1 MKILL
6 KSENPAVLSIVE
18 ICCERAGFDRPYTKD
33 DGEFDL
39 VIQDCAKVEDV
50 TDNKEILF
58 LIPKNFE
65 DEVGNVNFIIKPFLP
80 TELIKFLKDYDNKKD
95 FSEEKI
101 SLNTETNLNNQI
113 DSLKSQENLSSEII
127 PLKNEDKENE
137 LKEIGSLIDEID
149 EIDDLKTDIE
159 EEKSLDEDELDDLLK
174 DLDDDVPL
182 DELINKLDGDFDD
195 ESKESSCNKDKKV
208 EENDFEIK
216 PISIDNEY
224 LNKNLDDEKENHEKE
239 EKSEQEEFKAEKIKT
254 NEEFE
259 TIPLVMQNEE
269 NLEDKISKENKE
281 LENKEEVL
289 KNKDLKTIDELSF
302 FDEYDEV
309 KPHNPPLTAL
319 DIEELD
325 DRCDDKDS
333 KNFEDDEFE
342 DDELDNY
349 DLDDE
354 FKIESDECENKDE
367 KSCQAKDDACKKQ
380 DFISLNDLLSKKENE
395 TSDEDLKKI
404 AKKEM
409 EKELKEALKNGKFK
423 EIFKDMQI
431 KIKISFK
438 EDR

>member
-39 VIQDCAKVEDV
+39 VIKDCERLEDV
-50 TDNKEILF
+50 TDDKGTLF
-58 LIPKNFE
+58 LVPRNFK

-80 TELIKFLKDYDNKKD
+80 TELIKFLKDYESKAD
-95 FSEEKI
+95 FSEEKF
-101 SLNTETNLNNQI
+101 SLNTKENLDDKI
-113 DSLKSQENLSSEII
+113 SPLVSEENLSKQII
-127 PLKNEDKENE
+127 SLKDEDKKDE
-137 LKEIGSLIDEID
+137 LEKIGSLIDEID
-149 EIDDLKTDIE
+149 KMDDSKTNDKTLKE
-159 EEKSLDEDELDDLLK
+159 EDSLDEYELDDLLEN
-174 DLDDDVPL
+174 LDDDVPL
-182 DELINKLDGDFDD
+182 DELIGKLDAGFDD
-195 ESKESSCNKDKKV
+195 ELTCNEDEKKEL
-208 EENDFEIK
+208 NDADIK
-216 PISIDNEY
+216 PISIDTE
-224 LNKNLDDEKENHEKE
+224 LLDENLDETKENHDKDQ
-239 EKSEQEEFKAEKIKT
+239 KSKQDEVEKIETSKDLK
-254 NEEFE
+254 
-259 TIPLVMQNEE
+259 TIPLVMYDEE
-269 NLEDKISKENKE
+269 NLEDEESKKI
-281 LENKEEVL
+281 EEVT
-289 KNKDLKTIDELSF
+289 KNEELKTTDELSF

-325 DRCDDKDS
+325 DRCDDKNS
-333 KNFEDDEFE
+333 QNFEDDEFE
-342 DDELDNY
+342 DDELNDY

-354 FKIESDECENKDE
+354 FKIKSNECENKDD
-367 KSCQAKDDACKKQ
+367 KSCEAKDNACKKQ

-438 EDR
+438 ED

>member
-39 VIQDCAKVEDV
+39 VIQDCDKLEDI
-50 TDNKEILF
+50 TDNKETLF
-58 LIPKNFE
+58 LIPRNFE
-65 DEVGNVNFIIKPFLP
+65 NEVGNVNFIIKPFLP

-309 KPHNPPLTAL
+309 KPHNFPLTAL
-319 DIEELD
+319 DIEEFD
-325 DRCDDKDS
+325 DRCDDTNNQD
-333 KNFEDDEFE
+333 FEDE
-342 DDELDNY
+342 ELDNY
-349 DLDDE
+349 DFDDE
-354 FKIESDECENKDE
+354 LKTEFDECENKDE
-367 KSCQAKDDACKKQ
+367 KSCQTKDDACKKQ

>member
-39 VIQDCAKVEDV
+39 VIKDCERLEDV
-50 TDNKEILF
+50 TDDKETLF
-58 LIPKNFE
+58 LIPRNFK
-65 DEVGNVNFIIKPFLP
+65 DEAENVNFIIKPFLP
-80 TELIKFLKDYDNKKD
+80 TELIKFLKDYETKTD
-95 FSEEKI
+95 FSEEKF
-101 SLNTETNLNNQI
+101 SLNTKENLDDKI
-113 DSLKSQENLSSEII
+113 SPLVSEENLSKQII
-127 PLKNEDKENE
+127 SLKDEDKKDE
-137 LKEIGSLIDEID
+137 LEKIGSLINEID
-149 EIDDLKTDIE
+149 EMDNSKTNDKTLKE
-159 EEKSLDEDELDDLLK
+159 EDSLDEYELDDLLEN
-174 DLDDDVPL
+174 LDDDVPL
-182 DELINKLDGDFDD
+182 DELIGKLDVGFDD
-195 ESKESSCNKDKKV
+195 ELTCNEDEKKEL
-208 EENDFEIK
+208 NDADIK
-216 PISIDNEY
+216 PISIDTG
-224 LNKNLDDEKENHEKE
+224 LLDKNLDDTEENHDKDQ
-239 EKSEQEEFKAEKIKT
+239 KSKQDEVEKIKPS
-254 NEEFE
+254 EDLK
-259 TIPLVMQNEE
+259 TIPLVMYDQE
-269 NLEDKISKENKE
+269 NLEDEISNKDKESKKI
-281 LENKEEVL
+281 EEVT
-289 KNKDLKTIDELSF
+289 KDEESKTTDELSF

-325 DRCDDKDS
+325 DRCDDKNS
-333 KNFEDDEFE
+333 QNFEDDELE
-342 DDELDNY
+342 DDELNDY

-354 FKIESDECENKDE
+354 FKIKSNECENKDD
-367 KSCQAKDDACKKQ
+367 KSCEAKDNACKKQ

-438 EDR
+438 ED

>member
-39 VIQDCAKVEDV
+39 VIQDCDKVEDI
-50 TDNKEILF
+50 TDNKAILF
-58 LIPKNFE
+58 LIPRNFE

-80 TELIKFLKDYDNKKD
+80 TELIKFLKDYESKAD
-95 FSEEKI
+95 FNEEKF
-101 SLNTETNLNNQI
+101 SLNTEESLNDKINSLVSEENLN
-113 DSLKSQENLSSEII
+113 DKTMT
-127 PLKNEDKENE
+127 LKNEDKANE
-137 LKEIGSLIDEID
+137 LKEIGSLINEID
-149 EIDDLKTDIE
+149 EMDSLKTNDETLE
-159 EEKSLDEDELDDLLK
+159 EDSLDEDKLDDLLK
-174 DLDDDVPL
+174 NLDDDIPL
-182 DELINKLDGDFDD
+182 DELVNELDVDIDD
-195 ESKESSCNKDKKV
+195 ELSYSEDKK
-208 EENDFEIK
+208 EEVSDFEIK
-216 PISIDNEY
+216 PISIDNEC

-239 EKSEQEEFKAEKIKT
+239 EKSEQEELKVEKIKT

-269 NLEDKISKENKE
+269 NLEDNISKENKE

-289 KNKDLKTIDELSF
+289 KNEDLKTIDELSF

-325 DRCDDKDS
+325 DRCDDKNS
-333 KNFEDDEFE
+333 QNFEDDELN
-342 DDELDNY
+342 DY
-349 DLDDE
+349 DIDDE
-354 FKIESDECENKDE
+354 FEIKFDECTNQDE
-367 KSCQAKDDACKKQ
+367 KSCETKDDVCKNQ
-380 DFISLNDLLSKKENE
+380 GFVGLNDLLNKKENE
-395 TSDEDLKKI
+395 TSNEDLKKI

-409 EKELKEALKNGKFK
+409 EKELEEALKNGKFK

-438 EDR
+438 ED

>member
-39 VIQDCAKVEDV
+39 VIKDCERLEDV
-50 TDNKEILF
+50 TDDKETLF
-58 LIPKNFE
+58 LIPRNFK

-80 TELIKFLKDYDNKKD
+80 TELIKFLKDYETKAD
-95 FSEEKI
+95 FSEEKF
-101 SLNTETNLNNQI
+101 SLNTKENLDDKI
-113 DSLKSQENLSSEII
+113 SPLVSEENLSKQII
-127 PLKNEDKENE
+127 SLKDEDKKDE
-137 LKEIGSLIDEID
+137 LEKIGSLIDEID
-149 EIDDLKTDIE
+149 KMDDSKTNDKTLK
-159 EEKSLDEDELDDLLK
+159 EKDSLDEYELDDLLEN
-174 DLDDDVPL
+174 LDDDVPL
-182 DELINKLDGDFDD
+182 DELIGKLDVGFDD
-195 ESKESSCNKDKKV
+195 ELTCNEDEKKEL
-208 EENDFEIK
+208 NDVDIK
-216 PISIDNEY
+216 PISINTELLDE
-224 LNKNLDDEKENHEKE
+224 NLDVTEENHDKDQ
-239 EKSEQEEFKAEKIKT
+239 KSKQDEIEKIKPS
-254 NEEFE
+254 EDLK
-259 TIPLVMQNEE
+259 TIPLVMYDQE
-269 NLEDKISKENKE
+269 NLEDEISKKDEESK
-281 LENKEEVL
+281 KIEEVT
-289 KNKDLKTIDELSF
+289 KNEESKTNDELSF

-325 DRCDDKDS
+325 DRCDDKNS
-333 KNFEDDEFE
+333 QNFEDDEFE
-342 DDELDNY
+342 DDELNDY

-354 FKIESDECENKDE
+354 FKIKSNECENKDD
-367 KSCQAKDDACKKQ
+367 KSCEAKDNACKKQ

-395 TSDEDLKKI
+395 TSNEDLKKI

-438 EDR
+438 ED

>member
-39 VIQDCAKVEDV
+39 VIQDCDKLEDT
-50 TDNKEILF
+50 TDNKETLF
-58 LIPKNFE
+58 LIPRNFE
-65 DEVGNVNFIIKPFLP
+65 NEVGNVNFIIKPFLP
-80 TELIKFLKDYDNKKD
+80 TELIKFLKDYESKANFNEKK
-95 FSEEKI
+95 S
-101 SLNTETNLNNQI
+101 SLNTEESLNEKINSLASEENLN
-113 DSLKSQENLSSEII
+113 DKTMT
-127 PLKNEDKENE
+127 LKNEDKANE
-137 LKEIGSLIDEID
+137 LKEIGSLIN
-149 EIDDLKTDIE
+149 EIDDMDSLKTNDETLE
-159 EEKSLDEDELDDLLK
+159 EDSLDEDKLDDLLK
-174 DLDDDVPL
+174 NLDDDMPL
-182 DELINKLDGDFDD
+182 DELVNELDVNIDN
-195 ESKESSCNKDKKV
+195 ELSYSEDKK
-208 EENDFEIK
+208 EEVSDFEIK
-216 PISIDNEY
+216 PIPIDSECQDE
-224 LNKNLDDEKENHEKE
+224 NLDDVIENHDKEK
-239 EKSEQEEFKAEKIKT
+239 KLEQEECEVEKTEDNK
-254 NEEFE
+254 ELA

-281 LENKEEVL
+281 LENKEEVT
-289 KNKDLKTIDELSF
+289 KNEESKTTDELSF

-325 DRCDDKDS
+325 DRCDDENSQD
-333 KNFEDDEFE
+333 FE
-342 DDELDNY
+342 DDELDDY

-354 FKIESDECENKDE
+354 FKTEFDECKNQDE
-367 KSCQAKDDACKKQ
+367 KSCQTKDDACKKQ
-380 DFISLNDLLSKKENE
+380 DFISLNDLLNKKENE
-395 TSDEDLKKI
+395 NSNEDLKKI

-438 EDR
+438 ED

>member
-39 VIQDCAKVEDV
+39 VIKDCERLEDV
-50 TDNKEILF
+50 TDDKGTLF
-58 LIPKNFE
+58 LVPRNFK

-80 TELIKFLKDYDNKKD
+80 TELIKFLKDYESKAD
-95 FSEEKI
+95 FSEEKF
-101 SLNTETNLNNQI
+101 SLNTKENLDDKI
-113 DSLKSQENLSSEII
+113 SPLVSEENLSKQII
-127 PLKNEDKENE
+127 SLKDEDKKDE
-137 LKEIGSLIDEID
+137 LEKIGSLIDEID
-149 EIDDLKTDIE
+149 KMDDSKTNDKTLKE
-159 EEKSLDEDELDDLLK
+159 EDSLDEYELDDLLEN
-174 DLDDDVPL
+174 LDDDVPL
-182 DELINKLDGDFDD
+182 DELIGKLDAGFDD
-195 ESKESSCNKDKKV
+195 ELTCNEEKKE
-208 EENDFEIK
+208 ELNDADIK
-216 PISIDNEY
+216 PISIDTE
-224 LNKNLDDEKENHEKE
+224 LLDENLDETKENHDKDQ
-239 EKSEQEEFKAEKIKT
+239 KSKQDEVEKIETSKDLK
-254 NEEFE
+254 
-259 TIPLVMQNEE
+259 TIPLVMYDEE
-269 NLEDKISKENKE
+269 NLEDEESKKI
-281 LENKEEVL
+281 EEVT
-289 KNKDLKTIDELSF
+289 KDEESKTTDELSF

-325 DRCDDKDS
+325 DRCDDKNS
-333 KNFEDDEFE
+333 QNFEDDELE
-342 DDELDNY
+342 DDELNDY

-354 FKIESDECENKDE
+354 FKIKSNECENKDD
-367 KSCQAKDDACKKQ
+367 KSCEAKDNACKKQ

-395 TSDEDLKKI
+395 TSDEDFKKI

-438 EDR
+438 ED

>member
-39 VIQDCAKVEDV
+39 VIQDCDKVDDI
-50 TDNKEILF
+50 TDNKETLF
-58 LIPKNFE
+58 LIPRNFE
-65 DEVGNVNFIIKPFLP
+65 NEIGNVNFIIKPFLP
-80 TELIKFLKDYDNKKD
+80 TELIKFLKDYGNKKD

-113 DSLKSQENLSSEII
+113 DSLESQENLSSEII

-149 EIDDLKTDIE
+149 EMDDLETDIE
-159 EEKSLDEDELDDLLK
+159 EKKSLDEDKLDDLLK
-174 DLDDDVPL
+174 DLDDDTPL
-182 DELINKLDGDFDD
+182 DELLNKLGGDFDD
-195 ESKESSCNKDKKV
+195 GAEELFCNEDKKE

-216 PISIDNEY
+216 SISIDNEC
-224 LNKNLDDEKENHEKE
+224 LNKNLNDEKESHEKE

-259 TIPLVMQNEE
+259 TIPLIMQNEE

-281 LENKEEVL
+281 LESKEEVL
-289 KNKDLKTIDELSF
+289 KNEDLKTIDELSF

-325 DRCDDKDS
+325 DRCDDENRQD
-333 KNFEDDEFE
+333 FE

-349 DLDDE
+349 DFDDE
-354 FKIESDECENKDE
+354 FKTKFDECKNQDE
-367 KSCQAKDDACKKQ
+367 KSCKTKDNICKKQ
-380 DFISLNDLLSKKENE
+380 DFVDLDELLNKKENE
-395 TSDEDLKKI
+395 TSNENLKKI

-409 EKELKEALKNGKFK
+409 EKELEEALKNGKFK
-423 EIFKDMQI
+423 EILKDMQI

-438 EDR
+438 ED

>member
-39 VIQDCAKVEDV
+39 VIKDCERLEDV
-50 TDNKEILF
+50 TDDKGTLF
-58 LIPKNFE
+58 LVPRNFK

-80 TELIKFLKDYDNKKD
+80 TELIKFLKDYESKAD
-95 FSEEKI
+95 FSEEKF
-101 SLNTETNLNNQI
+101 SLNTKENLDDKI
-113 DSLKSQENLSSEII
+113 SPLVSEENLSKQII
-127 PLKNEDKENE
+127 SLKDEDKKDE
-137 LKEIGSLIDEID
+137 LEKIGSLIDEID
-149 EIDDLKTDIE
+149 KMDDSKTNDKTLKE
-159 EEKSLDEDELDDLLK
+159 EDSLDEYELDDLLEN
-174 DLDDDVPL
+174 LDDDVPL
-182 DELINKLDGDFDD
+182 DELIGKLDAGFDD
-195 ESKESSCNKDKKV
+195 ELTCNEEKKE
-208 EENDFEIK
+208 ELNDADIK
-216 PISIDNEY
+216 PISIDTE
-224 LNKNLDDEKENHEKE
+224 LLDENLDETKENHDKDQ
-239 EKSEQEEFKAEKIKT
+239 KSKQDEVEKIETSKDLK
-254 NEEFE
+254 
-259 TIPLVMQNEE
+259 TIPLVMYDEE
-269 NLEDKISKENKE
+269 NLEDEESKKI
-281 LENKEEVL
+281 EEVT
-289 KNKDLKTIDELSF
+289 KDEESKTTDELSF

-325 DRCDDKDS
+325 DRCDDKNS
-333 KNFEDDEFE
+333 QNFEDDELE
-342 DDELDNY
+342 DDELNDY

-354 FKIESDECENKDE
+354 FKIKSNECENKDD
-367 KSCQAKDDACKKQ
+367 KSCEAKDNACKKQ

-438 EDR
+438 ED

>member
-39 VIQDCAKVEDV
+39 VIKDCERLEDV
-50 TDNKEILF
+50 TDDKETLF
-58 LIPKNFE
+58 LIPRNFK

-80 TELIKFLKDYDNKKD
+80 TELIKFLKDYEGKAD
-95 FSEEKI
+95 FSEEKF
-101 SLNTETNLNNQI
+101 SLNTKENLNEKI
-113 DSLKSQENLSSEII
+113 SPLVSEENLSKQII
-127 PLKNEDKENE
+127 SLKDEDKKDE
-137 LKEIGSLIDEID
+137 LEKIGSLIDEID
-149 EIDDLKTDIE
+149 KMDNSKTNDKTLKE
-159 EEKSLDEDELDDLLK
+159 EDSLDEDELDDLLEN
-174 DLDDDVPL
+174 LDDDVPL
-182 DELINKLDGDFDD
+182 DELIGKLDAGFDD
-195 ESKESSCNKDKKV
+195 ELTCNEDEKKEL
-208 EENDFEIK
+208 NDADIK
-216 PISIDNEY
+216 PISIDTE
-224 LNKNLDDEKENHEKE
+224 LLDENLDVTKENHDKDQ
-239 EKSEQEEFKAEKIKT
+239 KSKQDKVEKIKPS
-254 NEEFE
+254 EDLK
-259 TIPLVMQNEE
+259 TIPLVMYDEE
-269 NLEDKISKENKE
+269 NLEDEISKKDKE
-281 LENKEEVL
+281 SKKIEEVT
-289 KNKDLKTIDELSF
+289 KNEESKTTDELSF

-325 DRCDDKDS
+325 DRCDDKNS
-333 KNFEDDEFE
+333 QNFEDDEFE
-342 DDELDNY
+342 DDELNDY

-354 FKIESDECENKDE
+354 FKIKSNECENKDD
-367 KSCQAKDDACKKQ
+367 KSCEAKDNACKKQ

-438 EDR
+438 ED

>member
-39 VIQDCAKVEDV
+39 VIKDCERLEDV
-50 TDNKEILF
+50 TDDKGTLF
-58 LIPKNFE
+58 LVPRNFK

-80 TELIKFLKDYDNKKD
+80 TELIKFLKDYESKAD
-95 FSEEKI
+95 FSEEKF
-101 SLNTETNLNNQI
+101 SLNTKENLDDKI
-113 DSLKSQENLSSEII
+113 SPLVSEENLSKQII
-127 PLKNEDKENE
+127 SLKDEDKKDE
-137 LKEIGSLIDEID
+137 LEKIGSLIDEID
-149 EIDDLKTDIE
+149 KMDDSKTNDKTLKE
-159 EEKSLDEDELDDLLK
+159 EDSLDEYELDDLLEN
-174 DLDDDVPL
+174 LDDDVPL
-182 DELINKLDGDFDD
+182 DELIGKLDAGFDD
-195 ESKESSCNKDKKV
+195 ELTCNEDEKKEL
-208 EENDFEIK
+208 NDADIK
-216 PISIDNEY
+216 PISIDTE
-224 LNKNLDDEKENHEKE
+224 LLDENLDETKENHDKDQ
-239 EKSEQEEFKAEKIKT
+239 KSKQDEVEKIETSKDLK
-254 NEEFE
+254 
-259 TIPLVMQNEE
+259 TIPLVMYDEE
-269 NLEDKISKENKE
+269 NLEDEESKKI
-281 LENKEEVL
+281 EEVT
-289 KNKDLKTIDELSF
+289 KNEELKTTDELSF

-325 DRCDDKDS
+325 DRCDDKNS
-333 KNFEDDEFE
+333 QNFEDDEFE
-342 DDELDNY
+342 DDELNDY

-354 FKIESDECENKDE
+354 FKIKSNECENKDD
-367 KSCQAKDDACKKQ
+367 KSCEAKDNACKKQ

-395 TSDEDLKKI
+395 TSNEDLKKI

-438 EDR
+438 ED

>member
-39 VIQDCAKVEDV
+39 VIQDCDKLEDV
-50 TDNKEILF
+50 TDNKETLF
-58 LIPKNFE
+58 LIPRNFE
-65 DEVGNVNFIIKPFLP
+65 NEVGNVNFIIKPFLP
-80 TELIKFLKDYDNKKD
+80 TELIKFLKDYDNKKN

-195 ESKESSCNKDKKV
+195 ESKESSCDKDKKV

-216 PISIDNEY
+216 PISIDNEC
-224 LNKNLDDEKENHEKE
+224 LNKNLDDEKESHEKE
-239 EKSEQEEFKAEKIKT
+239 EKSEQEVFKAEKIKT

-289 KNKDLKTIDELSF
+289 KNEDLKTIDELSF

-325 DRCDDKDS
+325 DRCDDENSQD
-333 KNFEDDEFE
+333 FE
-342 DDELDNY
+342 DDELDDY

-354 FKIESDECENKDE
+354 FKIESDECKNQDE
-367 KSCQAKDDACKKQ
+367 KSCKTKDDVCKKQ
-380 DFISLNDLLSKKENE
+380 DFIDLDELLNKKENE
-395 TSDEDLKKI
+395 TSNEDLKKI

-438 EDR
+438 ED